1 MSVEVLSTVETICTT
16 NPQQIEVIELPVKV
30 DRLVV
35 NSHDSSIAVQRC
47 RQQTRPSTTT
57 TMNFVDNAMDLTW
70 RNFLSPEF
78 GTEFQREVP

>member
-16 NPQQIEVIELPVKV
+16 NPQPIEVIELQDKV

-57 TMNFVDNAMDLTW
+57 MNFVDNAMDLTW

-78 GTEFQREVP
+78 GTEFQRDVP